1 MMRLATGMAVLA
13 LFGLCTAALA
23 KDKGDKGPKA
33 PKGEKP
39 LAGQVVSVT
48 PADATKPDEGGT
60 IKVTSGGKKAPK
72 ETDVAYDK
80 DTKVTINGVD
90 SKVSDLKA
98 GMRVTITP
106 STGTAKEIKAATGAK
121 KGGKKHKE

>member
-23 KDKGDKGPKA
+23 KEKGPKA

-39 LAGQVVSVT
+39 LAGEVVSVT

-106 STGTAKEIKAATGAK
+106 ATGTAKEIKAAAGAK